1 MGLPGEGSQVAS
13 SLTLRWRVLAYRGG
27 IAGSLEA
34 EEGLGEDV
42 HSEVPVDSLPA
53 GTGDGG
59 KAVSQGTWVP
69 PEAGKGR
76 TTVSPE
82 VGEHPRSSAG
92 LPGRKGDA
100 LKEGKTSWSLSFR
113 PAQVLFAW

>member
-42 HSEVPVDSLPA
+42 HSEVPVDSLLA

-59 KAVSQGTWVP
+59 KAVSQGTWAP

-76 TTVSPE
+76 TTVW
-82 VGEHPRSSAG
+82 V
-92 LPGRKGDA
+92 LP
-100 LKEGKTSWSLSFR
+100 WSLQKWAST
-113 PAQVLFAW
+113 PGAAQGSQGGREML

>member
-59 KAVSQGTWVP
+59 KAVSQGTWAP

-76 TTVSPE
+76 TTVWVLPWSFQKWAST
-82 VGEHPRSSAG
+82 PRAAQGSQG
-92 LPGRKGDA
+92 GREM
-100 LKEGKTSWSLSFR
+100 L
-113 PAQVLFAW
+113 